1 MKSFIRKLP
10 VITLALTLSIP
21 FTSYAGWEQT
31 GTQWKYKDSSTSAY
45 LTNGWHWLDG
55 NNDGIAECYYL
66 DSKGIM
72 IADTIIE
79 GYTVNSNG
87 TWTVNGIVQTKT
99 IYNPPQETK
108 VQVNVDTSG
117 GEMAEG
123 APSLEEEQKMWEDA
137 GLGGIG
143 KVSIINPKD
152 ISFGGDGSEFNWE

>member
-1 MKSFIRKLP
+1 MKRFISKLP

-87 TWTVNGIVQTKT
+87 AWTINGIVQTKT
-99 IYNPPQETK
+99 TSTPPQETK
-108 VQVNVDTSG
+108 
-117 GEMAEG
+117 
-123 APSLEEEQKMWEDA
+123 APQQNSEAPVISKEEEDKMWEEA
-137 GLGGIG
+137 GLDGNGKSEVGHIG
-143 KVSIINPKD
+143 DDWQGPGN
-152 ISFGGDGSEFNWE
+152 FNWQ